1 MIDTKKKLE
10 EVEKEY
16 QQKMANLNQTAQLM
30 ERLRVECIN
39 LEGQIKILKEIQ
51 DDNNN

>member
-10 EVEKEY
+10 EIEKEY
-16 QQKMANLNQTAQLM
+16 QQKMANLNQTAQLT

-39 LEGQIKILKEIQ
+39 LEGQIKILKEINESK
-51 DDNNN
+51 D

>member
-1 MIDTKKKLE
+1 MIDIKKKLE
-10 EVEKEY
+10 AIEKEY

-39 LEGQIKILKEIQ
+39 LEGQIKILNEINESK
-51 DDNNN
+51 D